1 MKLDIQQIRKDFP
14 ILSRKVF
21 GNPLI
26 YFDNAATTQKPDCV
40 IDRLSELYRTQ
51 NANIHRGVHHLSQQ
65 LSARYDAV
73 RAQVARFV
81 NAARAE
87 EIIYTKGTTEALNL
101 LASSLG
107 ELVLK
112 PGDRVLLTAL
122 EHHANIVPWQRA
134 CQRFGAELAV
144 IPIDDNGALD
154 TTNLDDLLD
163 GVKIFSAALVS
174 NALGTINDLAPLI
187 ARAKARGII
196 TVVDA
201 AQAVAHMPVD
211 VQALGCDFLAYSAHK
226 LYGPTGIGI
235 LYGRYDLLDAMPPYQ
250 SGGDMILSV
259 SFERTLYA
267 APPAKFEAGTPP
279 IVEAIGLGAAL
290 DWINDKGVA
299 RLGAYEETLRAAA
312 EQALSELPG
321 LRLIGTAPHKAAV
334 ISFTLDGIHPHDAGT
349 VLDQHGVAVRV
360 GQHCAEPVM
369 RRFGV
374 PATIR
379 ASFAAYNDH
388 DDIARL
394 VAAVRA
400 TQELFA

>member
-1 MKLDIQQIRKDFP
+1 MKNEFP
-14 ILSRKVF
+14 IFSRTIHGK
-21 GNPLI
+21 PLT
-26 YFDNAATTQKPDCV
+26 YLDNAASTQKPLAVIEAMDDC
-40 IDRLSELYRTQ
+40 YRHHYS
-51 NANIHRGVHHLSQQ
+51 NIHRGVHHLSQQ

-81 NAARAE
+81 NASRAE
-87 EIIYTKGTTEALNL
+87 EIIFTKGTTEALNL

-174 NALGTINDLAPLI
+174 NALGSINDLAPLI

-201 AQAVAHMPVD
+201 AQAAAHMPLD
-211 VQALGCDFLAYSAHK
+211 VQALGCDFLAFSAHK
-226 LYGPTGIGI
+226 HYGPTGVGV

-279 IVEAIGLGAAL
+279 IVEVIGLGAAL
-290 DWINDKGVA
+290 DWLTAKGVA
-299 RLGAYEETLRAAA
+299 TLGAHEETLRVAA
-312 EQALSELPG
+312 EAALRELPG

-379 ASFAAYNDH
+379 ASFAAYNDP
-388 DDIARL
+388 DDIDRL

>member
-1 MKLDIQQIRKDFP
+1 MKKEFP
-14 ILSRKVF
+14 IFSRTIHGK
-21 GNPLI
+21 PLT
-26 YFDNAATTQKPDCV
+26 YLDNAASTQKPLAVIEAMDDC
-40 IDRLSELYRTQ
+40 YRHHYS
-51 NANIHRGVHHLSQQ
+51 NIHRGVHHLSQQ

-81 NAARAE
+81 NASRAE
-87 EIIYTKGTTEALNL
+87 EIIFTKGTTEALNL

-290 DWINDKGVA
+290 DWLNNKGVA
-299 RLGAYEETLRAAA
+299 NLGAHEETLRAAA
-312 EQALSELPG
+312 EQALAELPG

-388 DDIARL
+388 DDIDRL

-400 TQELFA
+400 TQELFT

>member
-1 MKLDIQQIRKDFP
+1 MKHEFP
-14 ILSRKVF
+14 IFSRTIHGK
-21 GNPLI
+21 PLT
-26 YFDNAATTQKPDCV
+26 YLDNAASTQKPLAVIEAMDDC
-40 IDRLSELYRTQ
+40 YRHHYS
-51 NANIHRGVHHLSQQ
+51 NIHRGVHYLSQQ

-81 NAARAE
+81 NASRAE
-87 EIIYTKGTTEALNL
+87 EIIFTKGTTEALNL

-134 CQRFGAELAV
+134 CQRFGADLV
-144 IPIDDNGALD
+144 VVPIDDDGALD
-154 TTNLDDLLD
+154 TDHFDELLD

-211 VQALGCDFLAYSAHK
+211 VQALGCDFLAFSAHK
-226 LYGPTGIGI
+226 HYGPTGVGV

-279 IVEAIGLGAAL
+279 IVEVIGLGAAL
-290 DWINDKGVA
+290 DWLAAKGVA
-299 RLGAYEETLRAAA
+299 NLGAHEETLRAAA

-321 LRLIGTAPHKAAV
+321 LRIIGTAPHKAAV

>member
-1 MKLDIQQIRKDFP
+1 MKNEFP
-14 ILSRKVF
+14 IFSRTIHGK
-21 GNPLI
+21 PLT
-26 YFDNAATTQKPDCV
+26 YLDNAASTQKPLAVIEAMDDC
-40 IDRLSELYRTQ
+40 YRYHYS
-51 NANIHRGVHHLSQQ
+51 NIHRGVHHLSQQ

-81 NAARAE
+81 NASRAE
-87 EIIYTKGTTEALNL
+87 EIIFTKGTTEALNL

-144 IPIDDNGALD
+144 IPINDDGALD
-154 TTNLDDLLD
+154 TSNIDELLD

-174 NALGTINDLAPLI
+174 NALGSINDLAPLI

-201 AQAVAHMPVD
+201 AQAAAHMPLD
-211 VQALGCDFLAYSAHK
+211 VQALGCDFLAFSAHK
-226 LYGPTGIGI
+226 HYGPTGVGV

-279 IVEAIGLGAAL
+279 IVEVIGLGAAL
-290 DWINDKGVA
+290 DWISSKGVA
-299 RLGAYEETLRAAA
+299 KLGAYEETLRVAA
-312 EQALSELPG
+312 EQALRELPG
-321 LRLIGTAPHKAAV
+321 LRIIGTAPHKAAV

-388 DDIARL
+388 DDIDRL

>member
-1 MKLDIQQIRKDFP
+1 MKHEFP
-14 ILSRKVF
+14 IFSRTIHGK
-21 GNPLI
+21 PLT
-26 YFDNAATTQKPDCV
+26 YLDNAASTQKPLAVIETMDDC
-40 IDRLSELYRTQ
+40 YRHHYS
-51 NANIHRGVHHLSQQ
+51 NIHRGVHYLSQQ

-73 RAQVARFV
+73 RAQIARFI

-388 DDIARL
+388 DDIERL
-394 VAAVRA
+394 VAAVQA
-400 TQELFA
+400 TQQLFQ

>member
-1 MKLDIQQIRKDFP
+1 MKHEFP
-14 ILSRKVF
+14 IFSRTIHGK
-21 GNPLI
+21 PLT
-26 YFDNAATTQKPDCV
+26 YLDNAASTQKPRVVIEAMDDC
-40 IDRLSELYRTQ
+40 YRHHYS
-51 NANIHRGVHHLSQQ
+51 NIHRGVHYLSQQ

-87 EIIYTKGTTEALNL
+87 EIIYTKSTTEALNL

-312 EQALSELPG
+312 EAALRELPG

>member
-1 MKLDIQQIRKDFP
+1 MKHEFP
-14 ILSRKVF
+14 IFSRTIHGK
-21 GNPLI
+21 PLT
-26 YFDNAATTQKPDCV
+26 YLDNAASTQKPLAVIEAMDDC
-40 IDRLSELYRTQ
+40 YRHHYS
-51 NANIHRGVHHLSQQ
+51 NIHRGVHHLSQQ

-73 RAQVARFV
+73 RAQAARFV

-279 IVEAIGLGAAL
+279 IVEVIGLGAAL

-369 RRFGV
+369 RRFGI

-379 ASFAAYNDH
+379 ASFAAYNNH
-388 DDIARL
+388 DDIERL
-394 VAAVRA
+394 VAAVQA
-400 TQELFA
+400 TQQLFQ

>member
-1 MKLDIQQIRKDFP
+1 MKHEFP
-14 ILSRKVF
+14 IFSRTIHGK
-21 GNPLI
+21 PLT
-26 YFDNAATTQKPDCV
+26 YLDNAASTQKPLAVIEAMDDC
-40 IDRLSELYRTQ
+40 YRHHYS
-51 NANIHRGVHHLSQQ
+51 NIHRGVHHLSQQ

-73 RAQVARFV
+73 RAQAARFV

-279 IVEAIGLGAAL
+279 IVEVIGLGAAL

-299 RLGAYEETLRAAA
+299 RLGAYEEILRAAA

-379 ASFAAYNDH
+379 ASFAAYNDY

-400 TQELFA
+400 TQEIFA

>member
-1 MKLDIQQIRKDFP
+1 MKKEFP
-14 ILSRKVF
+14 IFSRTIHGK
-21 GNPLI
+21 PLT
-26 YFDNAATTQKPDCV
+26 YLDNAASTQKPLAVIEAMDDC
-40 IDRLSELYRTQ
+40 YRHHYS
-51 NANIHRGVHHLSQQ
+51 NIHRGVHHLSQQ
-65 LSARYDAV
+65 LTARYDAV

-81 NAARAE
+81 NASRAE
-87 EIIYTKGTTEALNL
+87 EIIFTKGTTEALNL

-144 IPIDDNGALD
+144 VPIDDDGALD
-154 TTNLDDLLD
+154 TSNFDELLD

-174 NALGTINDLAPLI
+174 NALGSINDLAPLI

-279 IVEAIGLGAAL
+279 IVEVIGLGAAL
-290 DWINDKGVA
+290 DWLTAKGVA
-299 RLGAYEETLRAAA
+299 KLGEHEETLRTAA

-349 VLDQHGVAVRV
+349 VLDLHGVAVRV

-379 ASFAAYNDH
+379 ASFAAYNDP

>member
-1 MKLDIQQIRKDFP
+1 MKHEFP
-14 ILSRKVF
+14 IFSRTIHGK
-21 GNPLI
+21 PLT
-26 YFDNAATTQKPDCV
+26 YLDNAASTQKPLAVIEAMDDC
-40 IDRLSELYRTQ
+40 YRHHYS
-51 NANIHRGVHHLSQQ
+51 NIHRGVHYLSQQ

-81 NAARAE
+81 NASRAE
-87 EIIYTKGTTEALNL
+87 EIIFTKGTTEALNL

-174 NALGTINDLAPLI
+174 NALGSINDLAPLI

-290 DWINDKGVA
+290 DWLSGKGVA
-299 RLGAYEETLRAAA
+299 KLGAYEETLRAAA
-312 EQALSELPG
+312 EQALRELPG
-321 LRLIGTAPHKAAV
+321 LRIIGTAPHKAAV

-388 DDIARL
+388 DDIDRL

-400 TQELFA
+400 TQELFT

>member
-1 MKLDIQQIRKDFP
+1 MKNEFP
-14 ILSRKVF
+14 IFSRTIHGK
-21 GNPLI
+21 PLT
-26 YFDNAATTQKPDCV
+26 YLDNAASTQKPLAVIEAMNDC
-40 IDRLSELYRTQ
+40 YRHHYS
-51 NANIHRGVHHLSQQ
+51 NIHRGVHQLSQQ

-81 NAARAE
+81 NAARPE

-144 IPIDDNGALD
+144 VPIDDDGALD
-154 TTNLDDLLD
+154 TSHFDELLD

-174 NALGTINDLAPLI
+174 NALGSINDLAPLI

-196 TVVDA
+196 TIVDA
-201 AQAVAHMPVD
+201 AQAIAHMPLD
-211 VQALGCDFLAYSAHK
+211 VQALGCDFLAFSAHK

-394 VAAVRA
+394 VDAVRA
-400 TQELFA
+400 TQELFT

>member
-1 MKLDIQQIRKDFP
+1 MKHEFP
-14 ILSRKVF
+14 IFSRTIHGK
-21 GNPLI
+21 PLT
-26 YFDNAATTQKPDCV
+26 YLDNAASTQKPRAV
-40 IDRLSELYRTQ
+40 IDAMNDCYRHHYS
-51 NANIHRGVHHLSQQ
+51 NIHRGVHYLSQQ

-81 NAARAE
+81 NASRAE
-87 EIIYTKGTTEALNL
+87 EIIFTKGTTEALNL

-134 CQRFGAELAV
+134 CQRFGADLV
-144 IPIDDNGALD
+144 VVPIEDDGALD
-154 TTNLDDLLD
+154 TSHFDELLD

-235 LYGRYDLLDAMPPYQ
+235 LYGKYDLLDAMPPYQ

-290 DWINDKGVA
+290 DWIGDKGVA

-312 EQALSELPG
+312 EAALRELPG
-321 LRLIGTAPHKAAV
+321 LRIIGTAPHKAAV

-388 DDIARL
+388 DDIDRL

>member
-1 MKLDIQQIRKDFP
+1 
-14 ILSRKVF
+14 
-21 GNPLI
+21 
-26 YFDNAATTQKPDCV
+26 
-40 IDRLSELYRTQ
+40 
-51 NANIHRGVHHLSQQ
+51 
-65 LSARYDAV
+65 
-73 RAQVARFV
+73 
-81 NAARAE
+81 
-87 EIIYTKGTTEALNL
+87 
-101 LASSLG
+101 
-107 ELVLK
+107 
-112 PGDRVLLTAL
+112 
-122 EHHANIVPWQRA
+122 
-134 CQRFGAELAV
+134 
-144 IPIDDNGALD
+144 
-154 TTNLDDLLD
+154 
-163 GVKIFSAALVS
+163 
-174 NALGTINDLAPLI
+174 
-187 ARAKARGII
+187 
-196 TVVDA
+196 
-201 AQAVAHMPVD
+201 
-211 VQALGCDFLAYSAHK
+211 
-226 LYGPTGIGI
+226 
-235 LYGRYDLLDAMPPYQ
+235 MPPYQ

-279 IVEAIGLGAAL
+279 IVEVIGLGAAL

-312 EQALSELPG
+312 EQALRELPG
-321 LRLIGTAPHKAAV
+321 LRIIGTAPHKAAV

-379 ASFAAYNDH
+379 ASFAAYNDP

>member
-1 MKLDIQQIRKDFP
+1 MKNEFP
-14 ILSRKVF
+14 IFSRTIHGK
-21 GNPLI
+21 PLT
-26 YFDNAATTQKPDCV
+26 YLDNAASTQKPLAVIEAMDDC
-40 IDRLSELYRTQ
+40 YRHHYS
-51 NANIHRGVHHLSQQ
+51 NIHRGVHHLSQQ

-81 NAARAE
+81 NASRAE
-87 EIIYTKGTTEALNL
+87 EIIFTKGTTEALNL

-201 AQAVAHMPVD
+201 AQAAAHMPLD
-211 VQALGCDFLAYSAHK
+211 VQALGCDFLAFSAHK
-226 LYGPTGIGI
+226 HYGPTGVGV

-279 IVEAIGLGAAL
+279 IVEVIGLGAAL
-290 DWINDKGVA
+290 DWLTAKGVA
-299 RLGAYEETLRAAA
+299 TLGAHEETLRVAA
-312 EQALSELPG
+312 EAALRELPG

-379 ASFAAYNDH
+379 ASFAAYNDP
-388 DDIARL
+388 DDIDRL

>member
-1 MKLDIQQIRKDFP
+1 MKHEFP
-14 ILSRKVF
+14 IFSRTIHGK
-21 GNPLI
+21 PLT
-26 YFDNAATTQKPDCV
+26 YLDNAASTQKPLAVIETMDDC
-40 IDRLSELYRTQ
+40 YRHHYS
-51 NANIHRGVHHLSQQ
+51 NIHRGVHYLSQQ

-87 EIIYTKGTTEALNL
+87 EIIYTKSTTEALNL

-201 AQAVAHMPVD
+201 AQAVAHMSVD

>member
-1 MKLDIQQIRKDFP
+1 MKHEFP
-14 ILSRKVF
+14 IFSRTIHGK
-21 GNPLI
+21 PLT
-26 YFDNAATTQKPDCV
+26 YLDNAASTQKPLAVIEAMDDC
-40 IDRLSELYRTQ
+40 YRHHYS
-51 NANIHRGVHHLSQQ
+51 NIHRGVHYLSQQ

-81 NAARAE
+81 NTSRAE
-87 EIIYTKGTTEALNL
+87 EIIFTKGTTEALNL

-211 VQALGCDFLAYSAHK
+211 VQALGCDFLAFSAHK
-226 LYGPTGIGI
+226 HYGPTGVGV

-279 IVEAIGLGAAL
+279 IVEVIGLGAAL
-290 DWINDKGVA
+290 DWLNNKGVA
-299 RLGAYEETLRAAA
+299 KLGAHEETLRAAA

-321 LRLIGTAPHKAAV
+321 LRIIGTAPHKAAV

-379 ASFAAYNDH
+379 ASFAAYNDP

>member
-1 MKLDIQQIRKDFP
+1 MKHEFP
-14 ILSRKVF
+14 IFSRTIHGK
-21 GNPLI
+21 PLT
-26 YFDNAATTQKPDCV
+26 YLDNAASTQKPLAVIETMDDC
-40 IDRLSELYRTQ
+40 YRHHYS
-51 NANIHRGVHHLSQQ
+51 NIHRGVHHLSQQ

-73 RAQVARFV
+73 RAQAARFV

-299 RLGAYEETLRAAA
+299 RLGAYEEILRAAA

-379 ASFAAYNDH
+379 ASFAAYNDY

-400 TQELFA
+400 TQEIFA

>member
-1 MKLDIQQIRKDFP
+1 MKHEFP
-14 ILSRKVF
+14 IFSRTIHGK
-21 GNPLI
+21 PLT
-26 YFDNAATTQKPDCV
+26 YLDNAASTQKPLAVIEAMDDC
-40 IDRLSELYRTQ
+40 YRHHYS
-51 NANIHRGVHHLSQQ
+51 NIHRGVHYLSQQ

-81 NAARAE
+81 NASRAE
-87 EIIYTKGTTEALNL
+87 EIIFTKGTTEALNL

-134 CQRFGAELAV
+134 CQRFGADLV
-144 IPIDDNGALD
+144 VVPIDDDGALD
-154 TTNLDDLLD
+154 SSRFDEQLD

-174 NALGTINDLAPLI
+174 NALGSINDLAPLI

-201 AQAVAHMPVD
+201 AQAIAHMPLD
-211 VQALGCDFLAYSAHK
+211 VQALGCDFLAFSAHK
-226 LYGPTGIGI
+226 HYGPTGIGI

-279 IVEAIGLGAAL
+279 IVEVIGLGAAL
-290 DWINDKGVA
+290 DWLASKGVA
-299 RLGAYEETLRAAA
+299 NLGAHEETLRVAA
-312 EQALSELPG
+312 EAALRELPG

-388 DDIARL
+388 DDIDRL

-400 TQELFA
+400 TQELFT

>member
-1 MKLDIQQIRKDFP
+1 MKKEFP
-14 ILSRKVF
+14 IFSRTIHGK
-21 GNPLI
+21 PLT
-26 YFDNAATTQKPDCV
+26 YLDNAASTQKPLAVIEAMDDC
-40 IDRLSELYRTQ
+40 YRHHYS
-51 NANIHRGVHHLSQQ
+51 NIHRGVHHLSQQ

-73 RAQVARFV
+73 RAQVARFI
-81 NAARAE
+81 NAARPE
-87 EIIYTKGTTEALNL
+87 EIIFTKGTTEALNL

-154 TTNLDDLLD
+154 TSHFDELLD

-174 NALGTINDLAPLI
+174 NALGSINDLAPLI

-211 VQALGCDFLAYSAHK
+211 VQALGCDFLAFSAHK

-290 DWINDKGVA
+290 DWLNNKGVA
-299 RLGAYEETLRAAA
+299 NLGAHEETLRAAA
-312 EQALSELPG
+312 EQALAELPG

-388 DDIARL
+388 DDIDRL

-400 TQELFA
+400 TQELFT

>member
-1 MKLDIQQIRKDFP
+1 MKNEFP
-14 ILSRKVF
+14 IFDQPVNGK
-21 GNPLI
+21 PLT
-26 YFDNAATTQKPDCV
+26 YLDNAASTQKPLAVIEAMNDC
-40 IDRLSELYRTQ
+40 YRHHYS
-51 NANIHRGVHHLSQQ
+51 NIHRGVHYLSQQ

-73 RAQVARFV
+73 RAQIARFV
-81 NAARAE
+81 NAARPE

-144 IPIDDNGALD
+144 VPIDDDGALD
-154 TTNLDDLLD
+154 TSHFDELLD

-174 NALGTINDLAPLI
+174 NALGSINDLAPLI

-201 AQAVAHMPVD
+201 AQAIAHMPVD
-211 VQALGCDFLAYSAHK
+211 VQALGCDFLAFSAHK
-226 LYGPTGIGI
+226 HYGPTGIGV

-290 DWINDKGVA
+290 DWLNNKGVA
-299 RLGAYEETLRAAA
+299 NLGAHEETLRAAA
-312 EQALSELPG
+312 EQALAELPG
-321 LRLIGTAPHKAAV
+321 LHIIGTAPHKAAV

-379 ASFAAYNDH
+379 ASFAAYNDP

>member
-1 MKLDIQQIRKDFP
+1 MRHEFP
-14 ILSRKVF
+14 ILAQTIH
-21 GNPLI
+21 GQPLT
-26 YFDNAATTQKPDCV
+26 YLDNAASTQKPLAV
-40 IDRLSELYRTQ
+40 IEAMDHCYRHEYS
-51 NANIHRGVHHLSQQ
+51 NIHRGVHTLSQH

-73 RAQVARFV
+73 REKVARFL
-81 NAARAE
+81 NAARPE
-87 EIIYTKGTTEALNL
+87 EIVFTKSTTEGLNL

-112 PGDRVLLTAL
+112 PGDKILLTAL

-134 CQRFGAELAV
+134 CQRFGAELV
-144 IPIDDNGALD
+144 VLPINDAGELD
-154 TTNLDDLLD
+154 SSDFARYLD

-187 ARAKARGII
+187 AEAKARGIHTI
-196 TVVDA
+196 VDA
-201 AQAVAHMPVD
+201 AQAVAHLPCD
-211 VQALGCDFLAYSAHK
+211 VQTLGCDFLVFSAHK
-226 LYGPTGIGI
+226 IYGPTGIGV

-250 SGGDMILSV
+250 TGGDMILSV

-369 RRFGV
+369 RRFGI

-379 ASFAAYNDH
+379 ASFAAYNNH
-388 DDIARL
+388 DDIGRL
-394 VAAVRA
+394 VAAVQA
-400 TQELFA
+400 TQQLFQ

>member
-1 MKLDIQQIRKDFP
+1 MKHEFP
-14 ILSRKVF
+14 IFSRTIHGK
-21 GNPLI
+21 PLT
-26 YFDNAATTQKPDCV
+26 YLDNAASTQKPLAVIEAMDDC
-40 IDRLSELYRTQ
+40 YRHHYS
-51 NANIHRGVHHLSQQ
+51 NIHRGVHYLSQQ

-73 RAQVARFV
+73 RAQIARFI

-134 CQRFGAELAV
+134 CQRFGADLVV

-312 EQALSELPG
+312 EAALRELPG

>member
-1 MKLDIQQIRKDFP
+1 MKHEFP
-14 ILSRKVF
+14 IFSRTIHGK
-21 GNPLI
+21 PLT
-26 YFDNAATTQKPDCV
+26 YLDNAASTQKPLAVIEAMDDC
-40 IDRLSELYRTQ
+40 YRHHYS
-51 NANIHRGVHHLSQQ
+51 NIHRGVHQLSQQ

-87 EIIYTKGTTEALNL
+87 EIIFTKGTTEALNL

-144 IPIDDNGALD
+144 IPIDDDGELD

-163 GVKIFSAALVS
+163 GVKIFAAALVS

-211 VQALGCDFLAYSAHK
+211 VQALGCDFLAFSAHK
-226 LYGPTGIGI
+226 HYGPSGVGVLYGK
-235 LYGRYDLLDAMPPYQ
+235 YDLLDAMPPYQ

-279 IVEAIGLGAAL
+279 IVEVIGLGAAL
-290 DWINDKGVA
+290 DWLTAKGVA
-299 RLGAYEETLRAAA
+299 TLGAYEETLRVAA
-312 EQALSELPG
+312 EAALRELPG
-321 LRLIGTAPHKAAV
+321 LRIIGTAPHKAAV

-388 DDIARL
+388 DDIDRL

>member
-1 MKLDIQQIRKDFP
+1 MKNEFP
-14 ILSRKVF
+14 VF
-21 GNPLI
+21 DQPVNGKPLT
-26 YFDNAATTQKPDCV
+26 YLDNAASTQKPLAVIEAMNDC
-40 IDRLSELYRTQ
+40 YRHHYS
-51 NANIHRGVHHLSQQ
+51 NIHRGVHHLSQQ

-81 NAARAE
+81 NASRAE
-87 EIIYTKGTTEALNL
+87 EIIFTKGTTEALNL

-144 IPIDDNGALD
+144 IPINDDGALD
-154 TTNLDDLLD
+154 TSNIDELLD

-174 NALGTINDLAPLI
+174 NALGSINDLAPLI

-201 AQAVAHMPVD
+201 AQAVAHMPLD
-211 VQALGCDFLAYSAHK
+211 VQALGCDFLAFSAHK

-235 LYGRYDLLDAMPPYQ
+235 LYGKYDLLDAMSPYQ

-279 IVEAIGLGAAL
+279 IVEVIGLGAAL
-290 DWINDKGVA
+290 DWLSGKGVA
-299 RLGAYEETLRAAA
+299 KLGAHEETLRAAA
-312 EQALSELPG
+312 EAALRELPG
-321 LRLIGTAPHKAAV
+321 LRIIGTAPHKAAV

-388 DDIARL
+388 DDIDRL

-400 TQELFA
+400 TQELFT

>member
-1 MKLDIQQIRKDFP
+1 MKNEFP
-14 ILSRKVF
+14 VF
-21 GNPLI
+21 DQPVNGKPLT
-26 YFDNAATTQKPDCV
+26 YLDNAASTQKPRAV
-40 IDRLSELYRTQ
+40 IDAMNDCYRHHYS
-51 NANIHRGVHHLSQQ
+51 NIHRGVHYLSQQ

-73 RAQVARFV
+73 RAQVARFI
-81 NAARAE
+81 NAPRAE
-87 EIIYTKGTTEALNL
+87 EIIFTKGTTEALNL

-196 TVVDA
+196 TIVDA
-201 AQAVAHMPVD
+201 AQAVAHMPLD
-211 VQALGCDFLAYSAHK
+211 VQALGCDFLAFSAHK
-226 LYGPTGIGI
+226 HYGPTGVGV

-279 IVEAIGLGAAL
+279 IVEVIGLGAAL
-290 DWINDKGVA
+290 DWLAAKGVA
-299 RLGAYEETLRAAA
+299 NLGAYEETLRVAA
-312 EQALSELPG
+312 EAALRELPG
-321 LRLIGTAPHKAAV
+321 LRIIGTAPHKAAV

-388 DDIARL
+388 DDIDRL

>member
-1 MKLDIQQIRKDFP
+1 MKNEFP
-14 ILSRKVF
+14 IFSRTIHGK
-21 GNPLI
+21 PLT
-26 YFDNAATTQKPDCV
+26 YLDNAASTQKPLAVIEAMDDC
-40 IDRLSELYRTQ
+40 YRHHYS
-51 NANIHRGVHHLSQQ
+51 NIHRGVHHLSQQ

-73 RAQVARFV
+73 RAQVARFI
-81 NAARAE
+81 NAPRAE
-87 EIIYTKGTTEALNL
+87 EIIFTKGTTEALNL

-144 IPIDDNGALD
+144 VPIDDDGALD
-154 TTNLDDLLD
+154 SSNFDELLD

-174 NALGTINDLAPLI
+174 NALGSINDLAPLI

-201 AQAVAHMPVD
+201 AQAVAHMPLD
-211 VQALGCDFLAYSAHK
+211 VQALGCDFLAFSAHK
-226 LYGPTGIGI
+226 LYGPTGIGV

-279 IVEAIGLGAAL
+279 IVEVIGLGAAL
-290 DWINDKGVA
+290 DWLNNKGVA
-299 RLGAYEETLRAAA
+299 NLGAHEETLRAAA
-312 EQALSELPG
+312 EQALAELPG
-321 LRLIGTAPHKAAV
+321 LRIIGTAPHKAAV

-388 DDIARL
+388 DDIDRL

>member
-1 MKLDIQQIRKDFP
+1 MKNEFP
-14 ILSRKVF
+14 IFSRKIH
-21 GNPLI
+21 GKPLT
-26 YFDNAATTQKPDCV
+26 YLDNAASTQKPLAVIETMDDC
-40 IDRLSELYRTQ
+40 YRHHYS
-51 NANIHRGVHHLSQQ
+51 NIHRGVHHLSQQ

-81 NAARAE
+81 NASRAE
-87 EIIYTKGTTEALNL
+87 EIIFTKGTTEALNL

-134 CQRFGAELAV
+134 CQRFGADLV
-144 IPIDDNGALD
+144 VLPINDDGALD
-154 TTNLDDLLD
+154 TTNFDDLLD

-201 AQAVAHMPVD
+201 AQAIAHMPVD
-211 VQALGCDFLAYSAHK
+211 VQALGCDFLAFSAHK
-226 LYGPTGIGI
+226 HYGPTGVGV

-279 IVEAIGLGAAL
+279 IVEVIGLGAAL

-321 LRLIGTAPHKAAV
+321 LRIIGTAPHKAAV

-388 DDIARL
+388 DDIDRL

>member
-1 MKLDIQQIRKDFP
+1 MKHEFP
-14 ILSRKVF
+14 IFSRTIHGK
-21 GNPLI
+21 PLT
-26 YFDNAATTQKPDCV
+26 YLDNAASTQKPLAVIEAMDDC
-40 IDRLSELYRTQ
+40 YRHHYS
-51 NANIHRGVHHLSQQ
+51 NIHRGVHYLSQQ

-81 NAARAE
+81 NTSRAE
-87 EIIYTKGTTEALNL
+87 EIIFTKGTTEALNL

-134 CQRFGAELAV
+134 CQRFGADLV
-144 IPIDDNGALD
+144 VVPIDDDGALD
-154 TTNLDDLLD
+154 TDHFDELLD

-211 VQALGCDFLAYSAHK
+211 VQALGCDFLAFSAHK
-226 LYGPTGIGI
+226 HYGPTGVGV

-279 IVEAIGLGAAL
+279 IVEVIGLGAAL
-290 DWINDKGVA
+290 DWLAAKGVA
-299 RLGAYEETLRAAA
+299 NLGAHEETLRAAA

-321 LRLIGTAPHKAAV
+321 LRIIGTAPHKAAV

>member
-1 MKLDIQQIRKDFP
+1 MRHEFP
-14 ILSRKVF
+14 ILAQTIH
-21 GNPLI
+21 GQPLT
-26 YFDNAATTQKPDCV
+26 YLDNAASTQKPLAV
-40 IDRLSELYRTQ
+40 IEAMDHCYRHEYS
-51 NANIHRGVHHLSQQ
+51 NIHRGVHTLSQH

-73 RAQVARFV
+73 REKVARFL
-81 NAARAE
+81 NAARPE
-87 EIIYTKGTTEALNL
+87 EIVFTKSTTEGLNL

-112 PGDRVLLTAL
+112 PGDKILLTAL

-134 CQRFGAELAV
+134 CQRFGAELV
-144 IPIDDNGALD
+144 VLPINDAGELD
-154 TTNLDDLLD
+154 SSDFARYLD

-187 ARAKARGII
+187 AEAKARGIHTI
-196 TVVDA
+196 VDA
-201 AQAVAHMPVD
+201 AQAVAHLPCD
-211 VQALGCDFLAYSAHK
+211 VQTLGCDFLVFSAHK
-226 LYGPTGIGI
+226 IYGPTGIGV

-250 SGGDMILSV
+250 TGGDMILSV

-290 DWINDKGVA
+290 DWIGDKGVA

-369 RRFGV
+369 RRFGI

-379 ASFAAYNDH
+379 ASFAAYNNH
-388 DDIARL
+388 DDIGRL
-394 VAAVRA
+394 VAAVQA
-400 TQELFA
+400 TQQLFQ

>member
-1 MKLDIQQIRKDFP
+1 MKHEFP
-14 ILSRKVF
+14 IFSRTIHGK
-21 GNPLI
+21 PLT
-26 YFDNAATTQKPDCV
+26 YLDNAASTQKPLAVIEAMDDC
-40 IDRLSELYRTQ
+40 YRHHYS
-51 NANIHRGVHHLSQQ
+51 NIHRGVHHLSQQ

-87 EIIYTKGTTEALNL
+87 EIIYTKSTTEALNL

-312 EQALSELPG
+312 EQALSELPD